1 VFELKWPTLGHQGT
15 LVGGGRYDG
24 LVQDIDGPPSPGVGF
39 GMGMERILL
48 ATEKGEKPI
57 PAGSPVDVYAV
68 SGKSEAVDLAREVFA
83 LVNDLRDRGF
93 LCDFDPMG
101 RSMKAQMKSAARLN
115 SRYALIVEPQGLVT
129 VRDME
134 KSEQAAMTFDSFLEM
149 MNRGEE

>member
-1 VFELKWPTLGHQGT
+1 
-15 LVGGGRYDG
+15 
-24 LVQDIDGPPSPGVGF
+24 
-39 GMGMERILL
+39 MERILL

-101 RSMKAQMKSAARLN
+101 RSMKAQMKQADRLGAAYVAILGEDEAKTGTVTLKSMKDGWQKVVARTELP
-115 SRYALIVEPQGLVT
+115 AL
-129 VRDME
+129 
-134 KSEQAAMTFDSFLEM
+134 LEEAKA
-149 MNRGEE
+149 NGK